1 MELLYYLQDAQHM
14 KKLKIEHL
22 YMLVFA
28 FFAALG
34 HPVGRIIVREMHP
47 ILLGTMSLLIGLVV
61 LVIYVMCT
69 GRWKVLINVRPR
81 DALMSA
87 GIGVFGFFLFQ
98 ILTFSALS
106 RIPASVNAFLIN
118 TSVVYISLLAAAV
131 LKERIPAGRIMAIA
145 LALVGMLLVVFNRG
159 FRFESAVD
167 LLGCLFSILGAVVFS
182 IYSVFGKKL
191 LERND
196 PVVVVTIAVAAGS
209 LMLVVF
215 AGLTV
220 GYSSLPL
227 VSGASWLLTVLI
239 GVTMIGLAYP
249 LWFVGLKRLP
259 ASQVSLYIYMAPLF
273 AVLLSFIILQET
285 FGVLFW
291 VGALLILG
299 GIVLASIPAKIFNQ
313 DS

>member
-1 MELLYYLQDAQHM
+1 MHM
-14 KKLKIEHL
+14 KKLKIEHIF
-22 YMLVFA
+22 MLIFA

-47 ILLGTMSLLIGLVV
+47 VLLGTISLFIGLVV
-61 LVIYVMCT
+61 LVIYVVCT
-69 GRWKVLINVRPR
+69 GRLKVLLGVRPR
-81 DALMSA
+81 DVLMSA
-87 GIGVFGFFLFQ
+87 GIGVFGFFFFQ

-118 TSVVYISLLAAAV
+118 TSVVYISLLAAVV
-131 LKERIPAGRIMAIA
+131 LKERIPAGRIAAIA

-159 FRFESAVD
+159 FQFESAVD
-167 LLGCLFSILGAVVFS
+167 LLGCLFSILGAIVFS

-209 LMLVVF
+209 ILLVVF

-220 GYSSLPL
+220 GYSSLSR
-227 VSGASWLLTVLI
+227 VSGAAWLLTLLL

-249 LWFVGLKRLP
+249 LWFIGLKRLP
-259 ASQVSLYIYMAPLF
+259 ASHVSLYIYMAPLF
-273 AVLLSFIILQET
+273 AVLLSFIILRET
-285 FGVLFW
+285 FGWLFW

-299 GIVLASIPAKIFNQ
+299 GIILASVPVKIFHR